1 MSHKFHSFFVTQIW
15 PTQRFIIEPSILK
28 IGRKYMAISGVW
40 TPSEVDVVG
49 REEVLDFKEVG
60 KLQECMQCGTCSASC
75 PVAPFADYTPRQI
88 VNLVNLGLL
97 DVAVE
102 SKMVFL
108 CITCYS
114 CTARC
119 PRNIPVTDVMIGLR
133 NMAFDRNVMP
143 SKNLAYYKDFS
154 DMILRRGRL
163 WEPELVLKFAMKT
176 NIMFLLAQ
184 KDAIINLFFRGK
196 IPILPPKSGSDLK
209 EIRKRIKKG

>member
-1 MSHKFHSFFVTQIW
+1 
-15 PTQRFIIEPSILK
+15 
-28 IGRKYMAISGVW
+28 MAISGVW
-40 TPSEVDVVG
+40 TPSEVDAVG

-88 VNLVNLGLL
+88 VNLINLGLV
-97 DVAVE
+97 DTAVK
-102 SKMVFL
+102 SRMVFL

-119 PRNIPVTDVMIGLR
+119 PRNIPVADVMIGLR
-133 NMAFDRNVMP
+133 NMAFDRKVMP

-163 WEPELVLKFAMKT
+163 WEPELVLKFALKT
-176 NIMFLLAQ
+176 NPMFLLAQ

-209 EIRKRIKKG
+209 SIKNMIKKG